1 MLPRTLEPEVMDT
14 AEEAKDYDAMD
25 HSAVNR
31 KFVDE
36 LLAEW
41 SPNRSC
47 RSRILDVGTG
57 TAQIPIE
64 LARQQPALQITAIDL
79 AEEMLKLGERNVA
92 SAGLGG
98 VIMLERIDAKSMPYD
113 DAAFDVVMSNSIVH
127 HIPEPWTV
135 FREMLRVLKPGGLL
149 FVRDLLRPESTE
161 EIERLVKTYAGDEN
175 AHQQQLFRQSFHAA
189 LTVEEMRELIGA
201 AGLRRES
208 VQQTSDRHW
217 TVCARVD

>member
-41 SPNRSC
+41 SPTRSC
-47 RSRILDVGTG
+47 RSRVLDVGTG

-64 LARQQPALQITAIDL
+64 LARQEPSPQITAIDL

-98 VIMLERIDAKSMPYD
+98 VITLERIDAKSMPYD